1 MNQIELEKIAD
12 SFDRKKNGL
21 IDLAEISAILKGQ
34 KIRRK
39 YKTTA
44 TAKPLSDAEK
54 IDMEVFVCSYSV
66 IQCHYL
72 SDRWTYIDILFYT
85 NRYINKYHNV
95 CVHIS
100 IKLYP

>member
-12 SFDRKKNGL
+12 SFDRNKNGL

-54 IDMEVFVCSYSV
+54 INMEVFVLILLFNLIICPT
-66 IQCHYL
+66 
-72 SDRWTYIDILFYT
+72 DRHT
-85 NRYINKYHNV
+85 
-95 CVHIS
+95 
-100 IKLYP
+100 